1 MLPRGYGDLHG
12 NSDPVRVRGTRSC
25 GATLTN
31 QTGQRHAGHYDLGM
45 SELVQLGSG
54 PGAVGAPSCAPARPP
69 RIVFRLQVVTLVWM
83 LVECGVS
90 IYAAK
95 AAHSAALLAFGSDS
109 LVELLSASLV
119 LAQCIPG
126 FSIDERRVN
135 RVAGGLL
142 FLLAVMVAAAA
153 IAALVLR
160 VKPETSGIGMAI
172 TVAALVA
179 MPVLAWLK
187 RREARRTG
195 NTALAADAVQSAAC
209 AYLALVTL
217 VGLAANA
224 IFHIAWMDGLAALAA
239 VPILIKEGRSAWR
252 GQGCACC

>member
-1 MLPRGYGDLHG
+1 M
-12 NSDPVRVRGTRSC
+12 
-25 GATLTN
+25 A
-31 QTGQRHAGHYDLGM
+31 
-45 SELVQLGSG
+45 ELVQFGIE
-54 PGAVGAPSCAPARPP
+54 PAACTPTRPSRT
-69 RIVFRLQVVTLVWM
+69 VLWLQLITLAWM
-83 LVECGVS
+83 LVECSVS

-95 AAHSAALLAFGSDS
+95 MAHSTALLAFGSDS
-109 LVELLSASLV
+109 FVELLSASLV

-126 FSIDERRVN
+126 VSIAERRAN

-142 FLLAVMVAAAA
+142 FLLAAIVAATA

-195 NTALAADAVQSAAC
+195 HAALAADAVQSAAC

-217 VGLAANA
+217 AGLAANA
-224 IFHIAWMDGLAALAA
+224 VFHIAWIDGVAALVA
-239 VPILIKEGRSAWR
+239 VPILLKEGHSAWR